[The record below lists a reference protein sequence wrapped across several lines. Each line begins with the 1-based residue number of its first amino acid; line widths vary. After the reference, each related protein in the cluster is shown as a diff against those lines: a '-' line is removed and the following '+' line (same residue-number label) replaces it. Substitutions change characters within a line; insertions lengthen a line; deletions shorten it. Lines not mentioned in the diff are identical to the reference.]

1 MNPNDPRI
9 AEYQNDLQ
17 RYQSWGN
24 LFLGFSF
31 GSFFSP
37 NVPCDSL
44 TLHNGLEYLKA
55 KMKLNALADAR
66 HSDEEIER
74 RLTEID
80 EDIRKAEDLLRH
92 DLSFRGLLRP

>member
-9 AEYQNDLQ
+9 AEYQKDLQ
-17 RYQSWGN
+17 KYQFWGN

-31 GSFFSP
+31 RSFFSS

-55 KMKLNALADAR
+55 KMKLNAFNSQD
-66 HSDEEIER
+66 HSDEEIEH
-74 RLTEID
+74 RLQQID
-80 EDIRKAEDLLRH
+80 TDIRHVEETLRN

>member
-9 AEYQNDLQ
+9 TEYQNDLQ
-17 RYQSWGN
+17 RYQSWEN

-37 NVPCDSL
+37 NVSCDLL

-55 KMKLNALADAR
+55 KMKLNAFNNQH
-66 HSDEEIER
+66 HSDEEIEH
-74 RLTEID
+74 RLRQID
-80 EDIRKAEDLLRH
+80 TDIRHVEDALRN

>member
-1 MNPNDPRI
+1 MKEVFVNYCKMINFITDAGFFKR
-9 AEYQNDLQ
+9 
-17 RYQSWGN
+17 
-24 LFLGFSF
+24 FSF

-55 KMKLNALADAR
+55 KMKLNAFNSQH
-66 HSDEEIER
+66 HSDEEIEH
-74 RLTEID
+74 RLRQID
-80 EDIRKAEDLLRH
+80 TDIRHMEEALRN